1 VFLWHEQSNNSFTKK
16 CSHKLKKVV
25 SVYLP
30 CVVSCVGFKTNPEP
44 KDLIKNPSLMWKPKS
59 KKKKKKSFTL
69 WKKKIAPCLV
79 PDRFSNVGKPKN
91 LQIPVGFIIFLL
103 IRYVS

>member
-1 VFLWHEQSNNSFTKK
+1 
-16 CSHKLKKVV
+16 
-25 SVYLP
+25 
-30 CVVSCVGFKTNPEP
+30 
-44 KDLIKNPSLMWKPKS
+44 MWKPKS